1 MPFKKIL
8 VAIDGSECSDRAF
21 ATAIELANLTGAQ
34 LTALAIE
41 GPLPAYAA
49 TIGEVDEVKRE
60 KDLFFNALAAAAR
73 ERAAQGGVE
82 IDVDVRAGHAAE
94 VISEVAGAGGYDLVV
109 LGHRGHFLR
118 DHLLGS
124 TADRVAEHA
133 PCPVMIVR

>member
-1 MPFKKIL
+1 MPFQRIL
-8 VAIDGSECSDRAF
+8 VAIDGSEASDRAF
-21 ATAIELANLTGAQ
+21 AKALELAELAHAQ

-49 TIGEVDEVKRE
+49 TIGEVEEVKRE
-60 KDLFFNALAAAAR
+60 KDIFFGALAARAREQAAR
-73 ERAAQGGVE
+73 AGIELE
-82 IDVDVRAGHAAE
+82 VDLRAGHAAE
-94 VISEVAGAGGYDLVV
+94 VISDVAAAGAYDLVV

>member
-1 MPFKKIL
+1 MAFDKIL
-8 VAIDGSECSDRAF
+8 VAIDGSECSNRAF
-21 ATAIELANLTGAQ
+21 AKALELAALANARI
-34 LTALAIE
+34 TALAVE

-49 TIGEVDEVKRE
+49 TVGEVDEVKRE
-60 KDLFFNALAAAAR
+60 KDLFFSALASRVRQEAKQR
-73 ERAAQGGVE
+73 GLE
-82 IDVDVRAGHAAE
+82 IDVDVRPGHAAE
-94 VISEVAGAGGYDLVV
+94 LISQVATEGRYDLVV

>member
-1 MPFKKIL
+1 MPFERIL
-8 VAIDGSECSDRAF
+8 VAIDGSECSNRAY
-21 ATAIELANLTGAQ
+21 AKALELASVAHAR

-60 KDLFFNALAAAAR
+60 KDEFFSDLVVQVRHQAEQA
-73 ERAAQGGVE
+73 GVE
-82 IDVDVRAGHAAE
+82 VEVEMRPGHPAE
-94 VISEVAGAGGYDLVV
+94 LISRVASEGGYDLIV
-109 LGHRGHFLR
+109 LGRRGHFVR

>member
-1 MPFKKIL
+1 MPFERIL
-8 VAIDGSECSDRAF
+8 VAIDGSDASNRAF
-21 ATAIELANLTGAQ
+21 AKALELVTVTEAS

-60 KDLFFNALAAAAR
+60 KDAFFQGLAQRACRQAADS
-73 ERAAQGGVE
+73 EVE
-82 IDVDVRAGHAAE
+82 LDVVVRAGHAAE
-94 VISEVAGAGGYDLVV
+94 VISTFATEGGYDLIV
-109 LGHRGHFLR
+109 LGHKGHFLR

-133 PCPVMIVR
+133 TCPVMIVR

>member
-1 MPFKKIL
+1 MPFEKIL

-21 ATAIELANLTGAQ
+21 ATAIELANLTRAK
-34 LTALAIE
+34 LTPLAIE

-49 TIGEVDEVKRE
+49 TLGEVDEVKRE
-60 KDLFFNALAAAAR
+60 KDRFFNALATAAR
-73 ERAAQGGVE
+73 EQAARAGVE
-82 IDVDVRAGHAAE
+82 VDVDIRAGHAAE
-94 VISEVAGAGGYDLVV
+94 VISDFAGAGHYDLVV

-133 PCPVMIVR
+133 PCPVMIVQ

>member
-1 MPFKKIL
+1 MPFERIL
-8 VAIDGSECSDRAF
+8 AAIDGSEASDHAF
-21 ATAIELANLTGAQ
+21 ATALELASLAGAA
-34 LTALAIE
+34 LTALAVE

-60 KDLFFNALAAAAR
+60 KDAFFERLLDDTRARADAA
-73 ERAAQGGVE
+73 GVE
-82 IDVDVRAGHAAE
+82 LDVQLRPGHAAE
-94 VISEVAGAGGYDLVV
+94 LIVRIARETGADLIV

-133 PCPVMIVR
+133 DCPVMIVK

>member
-1 MPFKKIL
+1 MPFERIL
-8 VAIDGSECSDRAF
+8 VAIDGSECSNRAF
-21 ATAIELANLTGAQ
+21 AKAIDLAQLTRAT

-49 TIGEVDEVKRE
+49 TMGEVDEVKRE
-60 KDLFFNALAAAAR
+60 KDLFFNALAATAKEQA
-73 ERAAQGGVE
+73 ERAGIELDVE
-82 IDVDVRAGHAAE
+82 VRPGHAAE
-94 VISEVAGAGGYDLVV
+94 VISDFAGAGGYDLVV
-109 LGHRGHFLR
+109 LAHRGHFLR

>member
-1 MPFKKIL
+1 MPFEKIL

-21 ATAIELANLTGAQ
+21 AKAVELAALTRAT
-34 LTALAIE
+34 LTALAVE

-60 KDLFFNALAAAAR
+60 KDTFFRALAATAR
-73 ERAAQGGVE
+73 ARAAEAGLE
-82 IDVDVRAGHAAE
+82 IDVAVRPGHPAE
-94 VISEVAGAGGYDLVV
+94 LITRLAQEGRYDLIV
-109 LGHRGHFLR
+109 LGHRGHFVR
-118 DHLLGS
+118 DRLLGS

>member
-1 MPFKKIL
+1 MPFEKIL

-21 ATAIELANLTGAQ
+21 TTAIELAKLTGAQ

-60 KDLFFNALAAAAR
+60 KDLSFNALATAAR
-73 ERAAQGGVE
+73 ERAAQEGVA
-82 IDVDVRAGHAAE
+82 IAIDVRAGHTAE
-94 VISEVAGAGGYDLVV
+94 VISDVAAQGHHDLVV

>member
-1 MPFKKIL
+1 MPFERIL

-21 ATAIELANLTGAQ
+21 AKALELAGLIRAHV
-34 LTALAIE
+34 TALAIE

-49 TIGEVDEVKRE
+49 TIGEVEEVKRE
-60 KDLFFNALAAAAR
+60 KDTFFNALAISAKDEG
-73 ERAAQGGVE
+73 ERVGIE
-82 IDVDVRAGHAAE
+82 IDVQVRAGHAAE
-94 VISEVAGAGGYDLVV
+94 VISDFAAAGGYDLVV
-109 LGHRGHFLR
+109 LGHKGHFLR